1 MFLRHSHESESALN
15 FAGSNYQKAD
25 IDLKIQEYLKAYS
38 PGPSVEEI
46 ATFIIATEIGMFI
59 VVCIVILTSHQS
71 FQLHLSLWQCKEKVI
86 SSEDSEDP
94 KVYLEKC
101 HKEEWVQCCVVWKI
115 CVVEPACVYDT
126 QFCYPKLV
134 SVLWLTMYKALSQ
147 VIGVSFFYYLSSI
160 ESLSSSSYHT
170 VGTPRLAKNEPSA
183 IPTSVFI
190 PGSAPSNRV
199 NSVATCTRTSP
210 A

>member
-1 MFLRHSHESESALN
+1 MQAVLLIFKHAMFLRHSHESESALN

-86 SSEDSEDP
+86 SSEDSEIP
-94 KVYLEKC
+94 KFILRNVTRKSGFN
-101 HKEEWVQCCVVWKI
+101 VVWSGKF
-115 CVVEPACVYDT
+115 V
-126 QFCYPKLV
+126 
-134 SVLWLTMYKALSQ
+134 
-147 VIGVSFFYYLSSI
+147 
-160 ESLSSSSYHT
+160 
-170 VGTPRLAKNEPSA
+170 
-183 IPTSVFI
+183 
-190 PGSAPSNRV
+190 
-199 NSVATCTRTSP
+199 
-210 A
+210 